1 MAYIGTGIRL
11 PDFGALKPVRKV
23 DLLMINEKAAL
34 SPYGA
39 FMVKLTNK
47 TGADT
52 IKGSVVSCSD
62 AVDNAFKLQAN
73 EFDSIGIVYESG
85 VADGLEAWI
94 IVSGIAE
101 VLWKDGETSTREYVA
116 LAADTDGRA
125 LNVAVPSANPVVA
138 EHFKEIGHVL
148 ESKGAGTDVLVKCM
162 IHFN

>member
-1 MAYIGTGIRL
+1 MGYIGKGINL
-11 PDFGALKPVRKV
+11 PDFSGLKSVRKV
-23 DLLMINEKAAL
+23 DLLMINENAAL

-39 FMVKLTNK
+39 FMIKLTNA
-47 TGADT
+47 TGGAT

-62 AVDNAFKLQAN
+62 ATDNAFKLQAN

-85 VADGLEAWI
+85 IADGQEAWI

-116 LAADTDGRA
+116 IAADTDGRA
-125 LNVAVPSANPVVA
+125 LNVAVPSSNPVVA

-148 ESKGAGTDVLVKCM
+148 ESKGAGTDVLVKCV